1 MLEVEGHHCGR
12 WGGREERGARD
23 GQPGPCGLRAP
34 GASGALVWPFPPN
47 RTPEPTCEGAGRGD
61 SPMMAAP
68 PCVPAPGSEPL
79 GWGWGQCTCSGDICW
94 WRVVCLLAP
103 EAVCCVLTGS
113 YLLVTWCLGTCL
125 ESGSGA
131 RSPLALL
138 FSTGACGVLGEEV
151 CFWGGGAEGLSCF
164 IRRTRPPRCSVPTAR
179 VSTAT
184 PAGRSVPDD
193 RREPFMGARPAFPW
207 EQSQLLVP
215 CLHLS
220 PVS

>member
-1 MLEVEGHHCGR
+1 MLEVEGHRYGSR
-12 WGGREERGARD
+12 GGREERGARD

-34 GASGALVWPFPPN
+34 GASGALVWPLPPN

-61 SPMMAAP
+61 SPMMAVP

-79 GWGWGQCTCSGDICW
+79 GWGWGQCTCSGGICW
-94 WRVVCLLAP
+94 WRVVCLPAP
-103 EAVCCVLTGS
+103 EAVCRVLTGS

-131 RSPLALL
+131 RSPLCPPLL
-138 FSTGACGVLGEEV
+138 HRGVRRVGGGSVFL
-151 CFWGGGAEGLSCF
+151 GGAEGLSF

-179 VSTAT
+179 VSMAT
-184 PAGRSVPDD
+184 PAGCLVPDD
-193 RREPFMGARPAFPW
+193 QREPFVGARPAFPW
-207 EQSQLLVP
+207 EQSQLLMP